1 LREIKFRIWDKKYL
15 TFDHNDSPD
24 VFIGTDGKV
33 YERDERT
40 LGDQRDIE
48 YVESDNYVIS
58 QWTGLHDKNG
68 KEIYENDILKI
79 DGMKCVVK
87 YSNLS
92 ASYIAECIG
101 EDTYW
106 DLGVYTQKLGIEL
119 IGNVFEDGELIA
131 NNN

>member
-1 LREIKFRIWDKKYL
+1 MREIKFRAWDTAYNFMRYPGYSDEYISL
-15 TFDHNDSPD
+15 L
-24 VFIGTDGKV
+24 DGKS
-33 YERDERT
+33 YEVNEHGECE
-40 LGDQRDIE
+40 LPYKLMQF
-48 YVESDNYVIS
+48 
-58 QWTGLHDKNG
+58 TGLHDKNG

-92 ASYIAECIG
+92 ASYIAECID
-101 EDTYW
+101 EDAYW

-131 NNN
+131 SNN